1 MKGPGKGISNNP
13 AGKPKGTPNKA
24 GRDLKERIAE
34 LLEGQFDRFTEAMAG
49 LNDKDYVK
57 AYTEIMP
64 FALPKMASAQLTI
77 DTNEEDKRTV
87 RDLFPDELKDDQ
99 SESSAP

>member
-1 MKGPGKGISNNP
+1 MNP
-13 AGKPKGTPNKA
+13 NGRPKGSPNKA
-24 GRDLKERIAE
+24 GRELKERIAE

-49 LNDKDYVK
+49 LNDRDYVK

-77 DTNEEDKRTV
+77 ETTEEEKRTV

-99 SESSAP
+99 SEPETP